1 MSLISGSSV
10 TGAGSVAAYQIE
22 RSLRFNSAD
31 SAYLSRTFSAAST
44 NVDKQTVSF
53 WFKRSQLTNTSDT
66 VLNNSL
72 ITQFGSGGNYPTYE
86 LGFEPSSDQLVFMN
100 RSASATYNYRL
111 VTTQQFRDPSAWYHL
126 VIAYDSSL
134 ATSTDRIKM
143 WINGTQITA
152 FSTATYPA
160 QNLDSQLANNAFS
173 QPTDIGGFAG
183 SRYFTGYMTE
193 INFIDGQAL
202 TPSDFGETDTNTGV
216 WKPKAFSGTYG
227 TNGFYLKFADNSN
240 TTAATLG
247 KDSSGNGN
255 NWTPNNFSVTAG
267 AGNDSLVDSPT
278 SYGTD
283 TGVGGEVR
291 GNYATLNPLAPS
303 SYVTISNGNLTAT
316 GNTST
321 NSGMAVATIGV
332 ATGKIVWEET
342 ITTVSGNF
350 PGVGA
355 TTVILQDG
363 NGQNPAASNTQGV
376 YYRANGTVYKN
387 SASLVGTYATFSN
400 GDVVRFELDADALTC
415 AIYKNNTLIVTVTG
429 LTAGTFYPSNVNY
442 NSSVTNSNFGQRPF
456 ANTAN
461 SGFKALCTQNLP
473 TPTIGATS
481 TTQANDYFNPILW
494 TGDGVNPRSFTGIG
508 FQPDMV
514 WSKSR
519 SQPYSHGLYDV
530 VRGAGGNKRL
540 YSNETYPENGIAV
553 AEGTAYGSLT
563 SFDSDGFSVNA
574 GTINNIWF
582 NSNNETYVAWNWKAN
597 GAGSS
602 NTAGTIT
609 STVSANT
616 TSGFSIVTY
625 TGNGSSGAT
634 IGHGLG
640 VAPSFYIVKNRNTAN
655 KDWECYHISLGNTNR
670 IRLNQ
675 TAAADTGGTMW
686 ANTSPTSTVFSVGV
700 DADVNQNTYTY
711 VAYCFAPVAGYSAF
725 GSYTGNGS
733 TDGPF
738 VYTGFRPKYLLLK
751 LTNTTGSWQVK
762 DSARNTYNVTNLT
775 LYPNLSNAEASDIQ
789 VDFLSNGFK
798 LRSSTG
804 ENANGNIVIYA
815 AFAESPFKYSLA
827 R

>member
-1 MSLISGSSV
+1 MSIIQGNAHTS
-10 TGAGSVAAYQIE
+10 AGGYQIE

-31 SAYLSRTFSAAST
+31 SAYLNRTLTTPTDGKKFSF
-44 NVDKQTVSF
+44 SF
-53 WFKRSQLTNTSDT
+53 WAKRSALSSEMTIFAADAVGSNNESAITLNSGNTLE
-66 VLNNSL
+66 VRL
-72 ITQFGSGGNYPTYE
+72 SGVICRT
-86 LGFEPSSDQLVFMN
+86 
-100 RSASATYNYRL
+100 
-111 VTTQQFRDPSAWYHL
+111 TTQLFRDPSAWYHI
-126 VIAYDSSL
+126 VIALDTTQ
-134 ATSTDRIKM
+134 ATANDRVKVYL
-143 WINGTQITA
+143 NGTQITA
-152 FSTATYPA
+152 FTTTANPTQNSTEVSFNTAIAHYIGRWASSGIQYFDGYLTETY
-160 QNLDSQLANNAFS
+160 
-173 QPTDIGGFAG
+173 
-183 SRYFTGYMTE
+183 
-193 INFIDGQAL
+193 FIDGQAL
-202 TPSDFGETDTNTGV
+202 TPSSFGETNSNTGV

-267 AGNDSLVDSPT
+267 AGNDSMVDSPT

-481 TTQANDYFNPILW
+481 TTQANDYFNTVLW
-494 TGDGVNPRSFTGIG
+494 TGDGS
-508 FQPDMV
+508 
-514 WSKSR
+514 SSR
-519 SQPYSHGLYDV
+519 SITGVGFAPDFVWVKQRSAPAQDHSLQDI
-530 VRGAGGNKRL
+530 VRGTQKMLFSSSTSAE
-540 YSNETYPENGIAV
+540 YTATTYGQ
-553 AEGTAYGSLT
+553 LT
-563 SFDSDGFSVNA
+563 SFDSDGFTASK
-574 GTINNIWF
+574 GTDATYSYYNQNTY
-582 NSNNETYVAWNWKAN
+582 TYVAWNWKAN

-609 STVSANT
+609 STVSAST

-625 TGNGSSGAT
+625 TGTGSNAT
-634 IGHGLG
+634 VGHGIG
-640 VAPSFYIVKNRNTAN
+640 TAPTFIIVKRRNSATAWPCLVKAAN
-655 KDWECYHISLGNTNR
+655 SGNGQNG
-670 IRLNQ
+670 RLNLNE
-675 TAAADTGGTMW
+675 TDGYGANIEFW
-686 ANTSPTSTVFSVGV
+686 NNTSPTSTVFSVGIHSTTN
-700 DADVNQNTYTY
+700 ASGGTY

-725 GSYTGNGS
+725 GSYVGNGS

-738 VYTGFRPKYLLLK
+738 IYFGFRPAWIMIKQVSANGEDWQIYDKSRPGYNITQDLLGA
-751 LTNTTGSWQVK
+751 NSSAAETTGGN
-762 DSARNTYNVTNLT
+762 RGG
-775 LYPNLSNAEASDIQ
+775 
-789 VDFLSNGFK
+789 DFTSNGFK
-798 LRSSTG
+798 IRTSG
-804 ENANGNIVIYA
+804 AGYNASGATYVYM
-815 AFAESPFKYSLA
+815 AFAESPFRYSLA